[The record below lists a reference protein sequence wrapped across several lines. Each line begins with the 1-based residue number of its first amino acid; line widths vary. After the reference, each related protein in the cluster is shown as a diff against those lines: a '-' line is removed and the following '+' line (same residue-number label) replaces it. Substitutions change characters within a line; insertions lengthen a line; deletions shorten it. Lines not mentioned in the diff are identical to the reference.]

1 MRMRQMLL
9 LAAAAGVLSGCGDH
23 NLVLKVDVLSFVT
36 PASRQQDFGP
46 IPALPGGIATG
57 EIAIVDDQHVSLLQG
72 LNDAVTIK
80 SVTVSFTALGI
91 DFTGAGEDTVR
102 IYMSDEL
109 TNPRTTAPVLSQS
122 ITLSPGQTDTLS
134 AVLGDD
140 PRVLALFKAKQLRL
154 SVTNALRGPS
164 SGPDL
169 TGRLKFTAIDG
180 VVIAGQKGF

>member
-1 MRMRQMLL
+1 MRMRRILT
-9 LAAAAGVLSGCGDH
+9 LAAAAGLLAGCGDR
-23 NLVLKVDVLSFVT
+23 NLVVKVDVLSFVP
-36 PASRQQDFGP
+36 PASQVKNFGP
-46 IPALPGGIATG
+46 IPAIPGGFATG
-57 EIAIVDDQHVSLLQG
+57 EITIVDDQHVSLLQG

-109 TNPRTTAPVLSQS
+109 TNPRTTAPVLSQAIS
-122 ITLSPGQTDTLS
+122 LSPGQTDTLS
-134 AVLGDD
+134 ATLGDD

-169 TGRLKFTAIDG
+169 TGQLKFTAIDG